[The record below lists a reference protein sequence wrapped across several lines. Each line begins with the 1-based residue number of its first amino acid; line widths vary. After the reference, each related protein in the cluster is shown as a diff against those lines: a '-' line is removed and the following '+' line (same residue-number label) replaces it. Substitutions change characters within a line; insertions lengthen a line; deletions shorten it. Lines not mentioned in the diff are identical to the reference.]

1 MKITHY
7 IFSLAVVAFAF
18 GKGQVAHS
26 QVAQKLT
33 LEQCREQA
41 LQHNKTLSTAKLQI
55 KKQEADLK
63 AMKTNFLPNF
73 NLMATDFYNTSKVN
87 LKPDLNGIL
96 PGGMA
101 GMNSLLAQLAA
112 SPVYAPL
119 ITGLQSYAQNIQMPD
134 DFFEFKVGNVF
145 GGSIMLTEPLYMGGK
160 ITAGYKM
167 NQLGVQMANT
177 NVRLKE
183 SDVLL
188 QTDQAYVL
196 CIRAKEL
203 GEVARSYRTL
213 LLELQKNVEAAV
225 RHGMKTRNDALKVQ
239 VKLNEAELNIVKA
252 DNASR
257 LAQMNLAQ
265 IIGLPLTQ
273 QIDVTDLSEFSELS
287 NPSDYSKNT
296 KNPTLFDITR
306 RPEYSLLSDKTDM
319 ARLQIKLTRSDF
331 LPNVLLFGSYGYL
344 HGMKLLGKTLFK
356 SGSATVGVML
366 KVPLFHFG
374 EGPQKIRSA
383 KAAYQIAL
391 LEQEDLNEK
400 MQLEA
405 LQASNNLREAA
416 LEIDLTQKSVEQAA
430 ENMRMSKQQYEVG
443 TEPLSDYLESHA
455 NWQQASASAVEAR
468 CAYLLA
474 RSKYMKA
481 IGER

>member
-18 GKGQVAHS
+18 GNGQVAHS

-101 GMNSLLAQLAA
+101 GLNSLLAQLAA

-287 NPSDYSKNT
+287 NSSDYSKNT
-296 KNPTLFDITR
+296 GNSALFDITR

-331 LPNVLLFGSYGYL
+331 LPNVLLFGSYSYL

-356 SGSATVGVML
+356 NGSATVGVML
-366 KVPLFHFG
+366 KVPIFHFG

-474 RSKYMKA
+474 YSKYLKA

>member
-1 MKITHY
+1 MKPTHY
-7 IFSLAVVAFAF
+7 IFILAAVALAF
-18 GKGQVAHS
+18 GNCQTVNC
-26 QVAQKLT
+26 QTVNKLT

-41 LQHNKTLSTAKLQI
+41 LQHNKTLTTAKLQI
-55 KKQEADLK
+55 EKQKADLK

-73 NLMATDFYNTSKVN
+73 KLMAADFYNTTNVN
-87 LKPDLNGIL
+87 LMPDVNGIL
-96 PGGMA
+96 PGGLA
-101 GMNSLLAQLAA
+101 GLNSLLAQLAS

-119 ITGLQSYAQNIQMPD
+119 ITGLQNYAKGIQLPD
-134 DFFEFKVGNVF
+134 DFFKFKVGNVF
-145 GGSIMLTEPLYMGGK
+145 TGGISFTEPLYMGGK

-167 NQLGVQMANT
+167 NQLGVQMAST

-203 GEVARSYRTL
+203 GKVARSYRSL
-213 LLELQKNVEAAV
+213 LQELQKNVDAAV

-273 QIDVTDLSEFSELS
+273 QIEVADLSEFS
-287 NPSDYSKNT
+287 DYSKYADPSENT
-296 KNPTLFDITR
+296 EKTTLLDITH
-306 RPEYSLLSDKTDM
+306 RPEYALLNDKTDM

-331 LPNVLLFGSYGYL
+331 LPNLLLFGTYSYS
-344 HGMKLLGKTLFK
+344 HGVKLLGSTLFDK
-356 SGSATVGVML
+356 GSATVGVML

-374 EGPQKIRSA
+374 EGTQKIRSA
-383 KAAYQIAL
+383 KAAYQIAQ
-391 LEQEDLNEK
+391 LEQDDLNEK

-430 ENMRMSKQQYEVG
+430 ENMKMSKQQYEVG
-443 TEPLSDYLESHA
+443 TEPLSDYLESHVV
-455 NWQQASASAVEAR
+455 WQQACASAVEAR
-468 CAYLLA
+468 CGYLLA
-474 RSKYMKA
+474 YSKYLKA

>member
-1 MKITHY
+1 M
-7 IFSLAVVAFAF
+7 
-18 GKGQVAHS
+18 
-26 QVAQKLT
+26 T

-55 KKQEADLK
+55 KKQEAELK
-63 AMKTNFLPNF
+63 AMKTKFLPNF
-73 NLMATDFYNTSKVN
+73 NLLAADLYNASKTDLT
-87 LKPDLNGIL
+87 PDINGML
-96 PGGMA
+96 PGGLA
-101 GMNSLLAQLAA
+101 GMNAMLAQLAA

-119 ITGLQSYAQNIQMPD
+119 ISGLQNYAKGIQLPD

-145 GGSIMLTEPLYMGGK
+145 AGGISFTEPLYMGGK
-160 ITAGYKM
+160 ITSGYKM

-213 LLELQKNVEAAV
+213 LQELQKNVDAAV
-225 RHGMKTRNDALKVQ
+225 RHGMKTRNDAMKVQ

-252 DNASR
+252 DNAYR

-265 IIGLPLTQ
+265 IIGLPLIQ
-273 QIDVTDLSEFSELS
+273 QIDVTTDGLYPEA
-287 NPSDYSKNT
+287 DH
-296 KNPTLFDITR
+296 TLKTDVTDITR
-306 RPEYSLLSDKTDM
+306 RPEYELLENKTDM
-319 ARLQIKLTRSDF
+319 ARLQVKLTRSDF
-331 LPNVLLFGSYGYL
+331 LPNLLLFGSYSYT
-344 HGMKLLGKTLFK
+344 HGMKLMGNTLFDK
-356 SGSATVGVML
+356 ASPTVGVML

-374 EGPQKIRSA
+374 EGTQKIRSA
-383 KAAYQIAL
+383 KAAYQIAQ

-405 LQASNNLREAA
+405 LQAGNNLREAA
-416 LEIDLTQKSVEQAA
+416 MEIDITQKSVEQAA
-430 ENMRMSKQQYEVG
+430 ENMKMSKQQYEVG

-455 NWQQASASAVEAR
+455 IWQQACASAVEAR
-468 CAYLLA
+468 CGYLLA
-474 RSKYMKA
+474 YSKYLKA

>member
-18 GKGQVAHS
+18 GNGQVAHS

-101 GMNSLLAQLAA
+101 GLNSLLAQLAA

-213 LLELQKNVEAAV
+213 LLELQKNVDAAV

-287 NPSDYSKNT
+287 NSSDYSKNT
-296 KNPTLFDITR
+296 GNSALFDITR

-331 LPNVLLFGSYGYL
+331 LPNVLLFGSY
-344 HGMKLLGKTLFK
+344 
-356 SGSATVGVML
+356 TVGVML
-366 KVPLFHFG
+366 KVPIFHFG

-383 KAAYQIAL
+383 KAAYQMAL
-391 LEQEDLNEK
+391 LEQEELNEK